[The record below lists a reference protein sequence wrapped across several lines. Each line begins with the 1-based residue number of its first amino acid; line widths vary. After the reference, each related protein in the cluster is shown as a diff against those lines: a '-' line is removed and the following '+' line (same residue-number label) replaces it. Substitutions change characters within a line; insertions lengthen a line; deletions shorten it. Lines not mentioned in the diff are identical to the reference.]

1 MLELPDLNAVQ
12 RFAQV
17 LAPLIQQGDVIE
29 LKGTIGVGKTTFA
42 RALIRTL
49 GGKEEV
55 PSPAFTL
62 VQTYH
67 LDRLKVWHFD
77 LFRLRHPI
85 DIYELGIEE
94 AMIHGL
100 SLIEWPENMEPYTI
114 HHGIEITFFH
124 HIGEIR
130 KVTITAHG
138 NWHDRLHQLNW
149 PGDE

>member
-55 PSPAFTL
+55 PSPTFTL

-77 LFRLRHPI
+77 LFRLKHPI
-85 DIYELGIEE
+85 DVYELGIEE
-94 AMIHGL
+94 AMSEGL
-100 SLIEWPENMEPYTI
+100 SLIEWPEKIIDKPKKKYELYFNYEHKSEKRFISIYKDSLEFTKI
-114 HHGIEITFFH
+114 
-124 HIGEIR
+124 
-130 KVTITAHG
+130 
-138 NWHDRLHQLNW
+138 
-149 PGDE
+149 

>member
-1 MLELPDLNAVQ
+1 MFELIDLNATQ
-12 RFAQV
+12 QFART
-17 LAPLIQQGDVIE
+17 LAPLLQQGDVIA
-29 LKGTIGVGKTTFA
+29 LKGAIGVGKTAFA
-42 RALIRTL
+42 RALIRAL
-49 GGKEEV
+49 GGNEEV
-55 PSPAFTL
+55 PSPTFTL
-62 VQTYH
+62 VQTYD
-67 LDRLKVWHFD
+67 LDRLTVWHFD

-114 HHGIEITFFH
+114 HHGIEITFLH

>member
-42 RALIRTL
+42 RALIRAL

-55 PSPAFTL
+55 PSPTFTL

-77 LFRLRHPI
+77 LFRLKHPI
-85 DIYELGIEE
+85 DVYELGIEE
-94 AMIHGL
+94 AMSEGL
-100 SLIEWPENMEPYTI
+100 SLIEWPEKMAPYASQ
-114 HHGIEITFFH
+114 HRVEITFSF
-124 HIGEIR
+124 HIGETR
-130 KVTITAHG
+130 KARLKAHG
-138 NWHDRLHQLNW
+138 HWCTRLSHLSW
-149 PGDE
+149 PGDG